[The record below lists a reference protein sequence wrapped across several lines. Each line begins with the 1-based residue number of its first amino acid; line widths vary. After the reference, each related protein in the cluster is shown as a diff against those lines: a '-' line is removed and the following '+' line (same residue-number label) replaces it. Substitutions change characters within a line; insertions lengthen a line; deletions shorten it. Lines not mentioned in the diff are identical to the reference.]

1 MIDERND
8 ERTRLPERERKK
20 PFILFYFLI
29 LFCDD
34 MYSSRTEKTPVRP

>member
-8 ERTRLPERERKK
+8 ERTRLPEREREK
-20 PFILFYFLI
+20 PFILFFIFLI

-34 MYSSRTEKTPVRP
+34 MYSRTEKTPVRP